1 MSLTLDIGDDYEIFD
16 NSQPVRL
23 VRAADG
29 EQVFIDDALNSP
41 FTAAQV
47 AASGG
52 VYSLTDIQWS
62 FPAVQAGSPPE
73 VDDLIYDDEN
83 NQVWK
88 VYMVAQVAFA
98 TRYQASCK
106 RFDAS

>member
-1 MSLTLDIGDDYEIFD
+1 MALTLDIGNDYEIFD

-23 VRAADG
+23 VRAAND
-29 EQVFIDDALNSP
+29 EHVEIDDALNSP

-52 VYSLTDIQWS
+52 AYSLTDLQWS
-62 FPAVQAGSPPE
+62 FPVVQAGSPPE
-73 VDDLIYDDEN
+73 VDDLIYDNVND
-83 NQVWK
+83 QVWK
-88 VYMVAQVAFA
+88 IYMVAQVAFA
-98 TRYQASCK
+98 TRYQCTCK